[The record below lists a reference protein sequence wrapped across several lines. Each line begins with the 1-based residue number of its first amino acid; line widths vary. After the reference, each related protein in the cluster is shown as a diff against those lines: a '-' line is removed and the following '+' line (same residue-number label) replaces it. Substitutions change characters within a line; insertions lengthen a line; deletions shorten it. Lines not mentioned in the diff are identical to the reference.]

1 MEFVDLFVQN
11 CISIMSQ
18 FGIFAGVILILLES
32 ILPVLPL
39 SVFITLNLM
48 TYGDILGFLISWI
61 TTIIGCTCSF
71 FLFRSI
77 FRDRL
82 YRFITRR
89 NHEELEKWMKAISQ
103 IKFTNLV
110 IILAIPFTPAFFI
123 NIAAGLSKMC
133 YRKFFFALLIGKLVM
148 VYFWGYVGTSLLE
161 SITDVS
167 VLLRIAVLLLI
178 AYLLS
183 RFMEKKLHVK

>member
-123 NIAAGLSKMC
+123 NIAAGLSKMR